1 MANMKMQNNEDP
13 EFIEMRRV
21 LLEKFIRQI
30 SHFDYLLESKEFQIF
45 CRGAGEVTSQ
55 LESLEPQRPIEILE
69 KYRVNFAIDE
79 DQANSEMLMYKEKI
93 SSFAAYLNKAYV

>member
-30 SHFDYLLESKEFQIF
+30 SHFDYLLESKEF
-45 CRGAGEVTSQ
+45 
-55 LESLEPQRPIEILE
+55 
-69 KYRVNFAIDE
+69 
-79 DQANSEMLMYKEKI
+79 
-93 SSFAAYLNKAYV
+93 